1 MSVRLYIGN
10 LSFYATS
17 DDLNEI
23 FSNCGEVEEA
33 SIVTR
38 QGSDRSRGFGF
49 VTMKETSGAEE
60 AIRQLDGQEVAGRPI
75 EVSFAKERRQNKDSM
90 IA

>member
-10 LSFYATS
+10 LSFYADG

-33 SIVTR
+33 IVITR
-38 QGSDRSRGFGF
+38 PGSDRSRGFGF
-49 VTMKETSGAEE
+49 VTMQDQAGADE
-60 AIRQLDGQEVAGRPI
+60 AIRQLHGQEIAGRPI
-75 EVSFAKERRQNKDSM
+75 AVNVARERRDD
-90 IA
+90 